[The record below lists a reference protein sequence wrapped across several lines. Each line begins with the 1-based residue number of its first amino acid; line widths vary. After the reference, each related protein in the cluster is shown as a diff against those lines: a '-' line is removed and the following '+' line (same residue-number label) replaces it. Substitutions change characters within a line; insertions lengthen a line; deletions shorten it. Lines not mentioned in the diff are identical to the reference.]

1 MSNKQI
7 NKDQIISVTLF
18 KETLKEKYKFY
29 PEKIVKLPFTNIV
42 LSHTIAGWSIPGQSD
57 FYFISS
63 SEMNEYIVRDDK
75 LYRRPMIKIAFSS
88 GWRDDVRLYFDT
100 FEEVKEWVTENLY
113 DVNLIEI
120 NE

>member
-1 MSNKQI
+1 MNIKKI

-42 LSHTIAGWSIPGQSD
+42 LSHTVAGWAIPGKSD
-57 FYFISS
+57 YYFIDSD
-63 SEMNEYIVRDDK
+63 EMDEYIVRGDE
-75 LYRRPMIKIAFSS
+75 LYRRPMVKITFAS

-100 FEEVKEWVTENLY
+100 FKEAKKWLKENLY